1 MIIINEKLLSKE
13 ILEEIG
19 KAHGIFMSWGE
30 DEEDY
35 YDRLIEQ
42 FYFEPNGYLE
52 GLMEAIKEYNEKEW
66 NIKGDLE

>member
-35 YDRLIEQ
+35 YDRLIE
-42 FYFEPNGYLE
+42 
-52 GLMEAIKEYNEKEW
+52 
-66 NIKGDLE
+66 